1 MTTHLSPFSQ
11 NKKST
16 NVRTFDMIGQK
27 VNTWLERRR
36 DRRRLASMD
45 ARALRDLG
53 IDPAQAEFEAARK
66 PWQEETGLGKDIEIG
81 IDCPPRGDWP
91 VDSAAPSAGMP
102 ETIRIAGLPIG
113 LRPVLPEDKES
124 LRDFWNGLSE
134 RSRQLRFLSVKHR
147 FSELELNRMSRVDQR
162 NHVAWVAV
170 DLTSPQERILG
181 EVRFVKTA
189 SKPGMAEFGVTV
201 GDWVQGRG
209 LGRKLMEIL
218 AVEARRCGV
227 STLRGYVSEGN
238 ALMLGYVMH
247 RGGKVALDYPG
258 VMQVDLPVSAVAK
271 TVMAAAE

>member
-1 MTTHLSPFSQ
+1 M
-11 NKKST
+11 
-16 NVRTFDMIGQK
+16 
-27 VNTWLERRR
+27 ERVVGT
-36 DRRRLASMD
+36 L
-45 ARALRDLG
+45 
-53 IDPAQAEFEAARK
+53 PA
-66 PWQEETGLGKDIEIG
+66 
-81 IDCPPRGDWP
+81 
-91 VDSAAPSAGMP
+91 
-102 ETIRIAGLPIG
+102 IAI
-113 LRPVLPEDKES
+113 
-124 LRDFWNGLSE
+124 
-134 RSRQLRFLSVKHR
+134 LSVKHR

>member
-1 MTTHLSPFSQ
+1 
-11 NKKST
+11 
-16 NVRTFDMIGQK
+16 
-27 VNTWLERRR
+27 
-36 DRRRLASMD
+36 
-45 ARALRDLG
+45 
-53 IDPAQAEFEAARK
+53 
-66 PWQEETGLGKDIEIG
+66 
-81 IDCPPRGDWP
+81 
-91 VDSAAPSAGMP
+91 MP